1 VVKRARPVA
10 GRSRGGD
17 ETERGERANSL
28 AAAVAATSERQGH
41 QHQGSSGRLKHAADL
56 QRAQLSQG
64 QGYLSSIPLL
74 EHQSASMS
82 SSAGWRSVERE
93 A

>member
-1 VVKRARPVA
+1 VETRPREESEQIRLQEV
-10 GRSRGGD
+10 
-17 ETERGERANSL
+17 
-28 AAAVAATSERQGH
+28 AAAAAAAARERQGH

-56 QRAQLSQG
+56 QCAQLSQG

-82 SSAGWRSVERE
+82 SSAGWRSVKRE
-93 A
+93 AWSVERGA